1 MLGLHY
7 VRVDNGNI
15 LVSWNTLSCPTL
27 PFQVSTNGALSFG
40 ERLQSYSGERL
51 SMVNTAL
58 VAPFWADVDTREIG
72 EVFHRQTNEPKYV
85 AMVKNDID
93 RRFENAHGYAPSILF
108 IATWNSVS
116 YSNKNTDHVSI
127 CS

>member
-1 MLGLHY
+1 MAII
-7 VRVDNGNI
+7 I

-40 ERLQSYSGERL
+40 ERLQSYSGEHL

-58 VAPFWADVDTREIG
+58 IAPFWADVDTREIG
-72 EVFHRQTNEPKYV
+72 EVFYRQTKESIYV

-93 RRFENAHGYAPSILF
+93 GKFENAHGYAPSILF

-116 YSNKNTDHVSI
+116 YSNKNTNQVSI

>member
-51 SMVNTAL
+51 SMVTTAL

-72 EVFHRQTNEPKYV
+72 EVFYRQTKESIYV

-93 RRFENAHGYAPSILF
+93 GRFENAHGFGPSILF

>member
-1 MLGLHY
+1 M
-7 VRVDNGNI
+7 
-15 LVSWNTLSCPTL
+15 
-27 PFQVSTNGALSFG
+27 
-40 ERLQSYSGERL
+40 
-51 SMVNTAL
+51 NTAL

-72 EVFHRQTNEPKYV
+72 EVFYRQTRESIYV
-85 AMVKNDID
+85 AMVKSG
-93 RRFENAHGYAPSILF
+93 RFENAHGFAPSILF